1 VAPKCPQFSVALS
14 ATSVPCLIPCG
25 QLLSLQVSETFALT
39 ALGVA
44 AKMGHTDV
52 VTMLIEA
59 LVNAKAD
66 VNHRTKKVTHITCTT
81 ILIL

>member
-1 VAPKCPQFSVALS
+1 
-14 ATSVPCLIPCG
+14 
-25 QLLSLQVSETFALT
+25 
-39 ALGVA
+39 
-44 AKMGHTDV
+44 MGHTDV